1 MLKQQA
7 RLFRRLSLV
16 ADIMILIAAFSLAYT
31 TRKLYGGGSLFPLR
45 DYAWGILVAVPV
57 WYVLMRRAGLY
68 ESLRSLSFFDIFTRL
83 VRVHFIGGLLVAAVI
98 FFVDRYQYS
107 RGLYLLFVGFSFIL
121 FLLSKCALRA
131 VLGFM
136 RRRGYNVR
144 HLLIVGTEEKAK
156 RLCELIETHADWGL
170 TIQGFIQAAPLPLA
184 SEAFGHTVL
193 GHVDALLAICKK
205 FTPDEVIFCLPRELF
220 PEADIYVRDLEEMG
234 ITVRVVFD
242 FYESPSTRR
251 EIGLFHGELP
261 ILTFHSKS
269 FDAQQLLI
277 KRVLDIVGSLI
288 GLGLFTLFSPVIAL
302 AIRLDSNGPIFFSQE
317 RIGENGRVFNCWK
330 LRTMV
335 VDAVEQKESLRSHNQ
350 MQGAMFKI
358 KDDPRITRVG
368 KWLRQFS
375 LDEFPQFWNVLK
387 GEMSLVGTRP
397 PTPDEVAQYENWH
410 RRRIC
415 IKPGITG
422 LWQVSGRSAI
432 TDFDQIV
439 RLDLQYIDNWS
450 LWLDIKLLLK
460 TIWVVLARR
469 GAC

>member
-16 ADIMILIAAFSLAYT
+16 ADTVVLVAAFFLAYAL
-31 TRKLYGGGSLFPLR
+31 RELSGGGLAPLR
-45 DYAWGILVAVPV
+45 NYAWVILAAVPV
-57 WYVLMRRAGLY
+57 WYVLMRKAGLY
-68 ESLRSLSFFDIFTRL
+68 ESLRSLSHFEILARL
-83 VRVHFIGGLLVAAVI
+83 VNVHFFGGLLVAAVI
-98 FFVDRYQYS
+98 FFVDRDQYS
-107 RGLYLLFVGFSFIL
+107 RGLYLLFVGLSFLL

-131 VLGFM
+131 VLGFL

-144 HLLIVGTEEKAK
+144 HILIVGTEEKAY
-156 RLCELIETHADWGL
+156 RLHELITSHTDWGL
-170 TIQGFIQAAPLPLA
+170 TIQGYVQAAPPPLKT
-184 SEAFGHTVL
+184 EAFGHAVL
-193 GHVDALLAICKK
+193 GHVADLIAICKK
-205 FTPDEVIFCLPRELF
+205 NSPDEVIFCLPRKIFLETD
-220 PEADIYVRDLEEMG
+220 AYVRELEEMG

-242 FYESPSTRR
+242 FYESATTRR

-261 ILTFHSKS
+261 ILTFHSKC
-269 FDAQQLLI
+269 FNAQQLLI
-277 KRVLDIVGSLI
+277 KRALDIAGSLV
-288 GLGLFTLFSPVIAL
+288 GLGLFALIFPLIAL
-302 AIRLDSNGPIFFSQE
+302 AIRLDSKGAIFFRQG
-317 RIGENGRVFNCWK
+317 RVGENGRVFTCWK

-335 VDAVEQKESLRSHNQ
+335 LDAAAQQDALQCHNQ

-358 KDDPRITRVG
+358 KEDPRITRVG

-397 PTPDEVAQYENWH
+397 PTPDEVALYENWH

-422 LWQVSGRSAI
+422 LWQVNGRSAI
-432 TDFDQIV
+432 HDFDQIV

-450 LWLDIKLLLK
+450 LWLDIKLLFK
-460 TIWVVLARR
+460 TVWVVLARR

>member
-16 ADIMILIAAFSLAYT
+16 ADIMVLFAAFLFAYT
-31 TRKLYGGGSLFPLR
+31 LRESFGGGLAPLR
-45 DYAWGILVAVPV
+45 NYVWVLLAAVPV

-68 ESLRSLSFFDIFTRL
+68 ESLRSLSHFEIFARL
-83 VRVHFIGGLLVAAVI
+83 VNVHLLGGLLVAAVI
-98 FFVDRYQYS
+98 FFVDRDQYS
-107 RGLYLLFVGFSFIL
+107 RGLYLLFVGLSFLL
-121 FLLSKCALRA
+121 FLLSKCALRL
-131 VLGFM
+131 VLGFL

-144 HLLIVGTEEKAK
+144 HLLIVGTEEKAR
-156 RLCELIETHADWGL
+156 RLHELIKTHADWGL
-170 TIQGFIQAAPLPLA
+170 TIQGFVQAAPLPLKT
-184 SEAFGHTVL
+184 EVFGHAIL
-193 GHVDALLAICKK
+193 GHVADLIAICKK
-205 FTPDEVIFCLPRELF
+205 NSPDEVIFCLPRKIFLETD
-220 PEADIYVRDLEEMG
+220 AYVKELEEMG
-234 ITVRVVFD
+234 ITTRVVFD
-242 FYESPSTRR
+242 FCESATTRR

-261 ILTFHSKS
+261 ILTFHSKC
-269 FDAQQLLI
+269 FNAQQLLF
-277 KRVLDIVGSLI
+277 KRVLDIAGSLV
-288 GLGLFTLFSPVIAL
+288 GLGLFSLFFPLLAL
-302 AIRLDSNGPIFFSQE
+302 AIRLDSKGAIFFSQD
-317 RIGENGRVFNCWK
+317 RVGENGRIFTCWK

-335 VDAVEQKESLRSHNQ
+335 VDAEAQQDVLQCHNQ

-397 PTPDEVAQYENWH
+397 PTLDEVALYENWH

-422 LWQVSGRSAI
+422 LWQVNGRSAI
-432 TDFDQIV
+432 HDFDQIV
-439 RLDLQYIDNWS
+439 RLDLQYIDHWS
-450 LWLDIKLLLK
+450 LWLDIKLLFK
-460 TIWVVLARR
+460 TVWVVLARR

>member
-16 ADIMILIAAFSLAYT
+16 ADIVVLIAAFLLAYAF
-31 TRKLYGGGSLFPLR
+31 RRLYGGGSLSPLR
-45 DYAWGILVAVPV
+45 DYAWVLLAAVPV

-68 ESLRSLSFFDIFTRL
+68 ESLRSLSYFDILTRL
-83 VRVHFIGGLLVAAVI
+83 VNVHFFGGLLVAAVI
-98 FFVDRYQYS
+98 FFVDRDQYS
-107 RGLYLLFVGFSFIL
+107 RGLYLLFIGFSFIL

-131 VLGFM
+131 VLGFL
-136 RRRGYNVR
+136 RRCGYNVR
-144 HLLIVGTEEKAK
+144 HILIVGTEEKAN
-156 RLCELIETHADWGL
+156 RLHELIKTHADWGL
-170 TIQGFIQAAPLPLA
+170 TIQGYVQAAPPPLKT
-184 SEAFGHTVL
+184 EAFGQAIL
-193 GHVDALLAICKK
+193 GHVEDLIAICKK
-205 FTPDEVIFCLPRELF
+205 NSPDEVIFCLPRKVFLETD
-220 PEADIYVRDLEEMG
+220 PYVRELEEMG
-234 ITVRVVFD
+234 ITIRLVFD
-242 FYESPSTRR
+242 FYESATTRR

-261 ILTFHSKS
+261 ILTFHSKC
-269 FDAQQLLI
+269 FNAQQLLI
-277 KRVLDIVGSLI
+277 KRALDIVGSLV
-288 GLGLFTLFSPVIAL
+288 GLGFFALFFPLIAF
-302 AIRLDSNGPIFFSQE
+302 AIRLDSKGAIFFSQN
-317 RIGENGRVFNCWK
+317 RVGENGRVFTCWK

-335 VDAVEQKESLRSHNQ
+335 VDAEAQQDALQCHNQ

-368 KWLRQFS
+368 KFLRQIS
-375 LDEFPQFWNVLK
+375 LDEFPQFWNVFK

-397 PTPDEVAQYENWH
+397 PTPDEVAQYENWQ

-432 TDFDQIV
+432 QDFDQIV
-439 RLDLQYIDNWS
+439 RLDLQYIDQWS

-460 TIWVVLARR
+460 TVWVVLARR